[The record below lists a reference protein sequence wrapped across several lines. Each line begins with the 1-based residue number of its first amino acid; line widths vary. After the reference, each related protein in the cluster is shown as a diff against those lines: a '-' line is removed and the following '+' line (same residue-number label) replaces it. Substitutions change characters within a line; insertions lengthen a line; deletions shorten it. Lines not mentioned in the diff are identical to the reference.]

1 MTTSSSSTGATRAKS
16 KSVSPSA
23 RIPVTV
29 QDVEFHSKALGRS
42 TKYRIV
48 LPSGYSESAH
58 RYPVLFLLH
67 GVFGSSENW
76 ETLTDLSR
84 YAASTD
90 LIIVMPDA
98 ANSWYVNSATKPEER
113 YEDFLIQDILPEVDS
128 RWRTL
133 RSSHRRAIT
142 GLSLGG
148 YGALKFAIKNPDTFA
163 VAASISGA
171 FTGPADLD
179 DKREDLRDDLRTAF
193 GAPGTPIRG
202 ENDLF
207 QLVPKTDPKLLPY
220 FYLDCGTADEFCET
234 NRRFAA
240 LLCSRGARYEYH
252 EVPGCHSWQYWDQR
266 IAIVLPLINKMLK
279 PAE

>member
-1 MTTSSSSTGATRAKS
+1 MTTSSSSAGASRARS
-16 KSVSPSA
+16 KSVSPSV

-29 QDVEFHSKALGRS
+29 HDAEFHSGALGR
-42 TKYRIV
+42 TAKYRIV
-48 LPSGYSESAH
+48 LPSGYNESAH

-98 ANSWYVNSATKPEER
+98 ANSWYVNSATMPEAR
-113 YEDFLIQDILPEVDS
+113 YEDFIMQDLLPEVDS

-133 RSSHRRAIT
+133 RSSHRRAIA
-142 GLSLGG
+142 GLSMGG
-148 YGALKFAIKNPDTFA
+148 YGALKFAIKYPDTFA

-179 DKREDLRDDLRTAF
+179 DKREDLRNDLRAAF
-193 GAPGTPIRG
+193 GTPGSSIRA

-207 QLVPKTDPKLLPY
+207 QLVPKTNSRLLPY
-220 FYLDCGTADEFCET
+220 FYMDCGTADEFCET

-240 LLCSRGARYEYH
+240 LLCSHGARYEYH

-266 IAIVLPLINKMLK
+266 IAILLPLVNKILR